1 MFKLHPKASS
11 SPSPRRPSFG
21 QAGLRQAP
29 RNCVFF
35 SNKTWWFWSYQTLG
49 LGMFFFCMN
58 TGVFVLV
65 REENRDWWWMVR
77 NCRLESGP
85 HLRYLRG
92 YTVIYSSYKPLMWV
106 KQSQTT
112 HLGMVY
118 TSYKNGDDGGRVYEM
133 VLYGILISIPLISWG
148 FRQSRVWWSPIM
160 FGLSGKGQL
169 DYQSAN
175 D

>member
-49 LGMFFFCMN
+49 LGMLFFFCMN

-118 TSYKNGDDGGRVYEM
+118 STYLWWWLGDGLWHHFTHIKLITNPKFTSSKFNHEWECSCKYK
-133 VLYGILISIPLISWG
+133 SQKP
-148 FRQSRVWWSPIM
+148 RQI
-160 FGLSGKGQL
+160 
-169 DYQSAN
+169 
-175 D
+175 